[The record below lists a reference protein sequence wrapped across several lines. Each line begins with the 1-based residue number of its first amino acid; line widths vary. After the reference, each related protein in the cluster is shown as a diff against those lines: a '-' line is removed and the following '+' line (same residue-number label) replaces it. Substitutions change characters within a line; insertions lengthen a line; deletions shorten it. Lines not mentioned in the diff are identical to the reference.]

1 MSCLVWL
8 LDFGVYKLCAGIV
21 DCARRIAPVQAP
33 SLAHHL
39 SIGKHRCFRTFHFFA
54 LLQSWVLLFPRCY
67 SDAQVVLFRGRGIQ
81 YFQNAFNMVAE
92 VKVASSHGYLWWGGL
107 AHATSGHF

>member
-1 MSCLVWL
+1 M
-8 LDFGVYKLCAGIV
+8 
-21 DCARRIAPVQAP
+21 
-33 SLAHHL
+33 
-39 SIGKHRCFRTFHFFA
+39 CFRTFIFFA
-54 LLQSWVLLFPRCY
+54 LLQSCVLLFPRCY

-92 VKVASSHGYLWWGGL
+92 VKVASSHGYLRWGGL

>member
-1 MSCLVWL
+1 M
-8 LDFGVYKLCAGIV
+8 
-21 DCARRIAPVQAP
+21 
-33 SLAHHL
+33 
-39 SIGKHRCFRTFHFFA
+39 CFQTFHSFA
-54 LLQSWVLLFPRCY
+54 LLQSCVLLFPRCY

-92 VKVASSHGYLWWGGL
+92 VKVASSHGYLRWGGL